1 MLFYFIPHYS
11 FYVNEV
17 DVKNNIYIAAFLFT
31 IYCYIY
37 CFICEKLIV
46 IQLDKS
52 QNAYII
58 SLKPKYMNFVIQDPG
73 IKSDAK
79 QTTHD
84 FYFTFFKYQKAQE
97 AQSGLFLHTLV
108 LEINCFSSD

>member
-1 MLFYFIPHYS
+1 MINLSWYFNAILYPMFYS

-37 CFICEKLIV
+37 RFICEELIV

-52 QNAYII
+52 QNAYFI

-79 QTTHD
+79 QHM
-84 FYFTFFKYQKAQE
+84 
-97 AQSGLFLHTLV
+97 
-108 LEINCFSSD
+108 I

>member
-1 MLFYFIPHYS
+1 MFYS

-37 CFICEKLIV
+37 RFICEKLIV

-52 QNAYII
+52 QNAYFIGLI
-58 SLKPKYMNFVIQDPG
+58 PKYMNFVIQDPG
-73 IKSDAK
+73 TKSDAK
-79 QTTHD
+79 QHMISTSLFSNIRKH
-84 FYFTFFKYQKAQE
+84 KKPSQ
-97 AQSGLFLHTLV
+97 LFLQILV